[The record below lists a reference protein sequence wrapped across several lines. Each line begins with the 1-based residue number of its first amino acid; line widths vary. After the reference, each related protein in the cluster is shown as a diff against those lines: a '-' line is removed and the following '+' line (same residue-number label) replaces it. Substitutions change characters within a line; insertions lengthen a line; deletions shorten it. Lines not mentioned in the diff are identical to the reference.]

1 MPSFKFTEECR
12 LPSRLGTTLG
22 DVDKQVKLN
31 PRKSRYLVTLILS
44 IPSTE
49 YTQVVG
55 YRSYVIA
62 PEGKKKRFW
71 AAEGCTDTGNNY

>member
-1 MPSFKFTEECR
+1 MPSFKFTEDCR
-12 LPSRLGTTLG
+12 WPSRLGTTLG

-31 PRKSRYLVTLILS
+31 PRKSRYLVTLMLS
-44 IPSTE
+44 IPSIE

-62 PEGKKKRFW
+62 PGEKEEEIL
-71 AAEGCTDTGNNY
+71 AS